1 MSAHMNK
8 CSQCE
13 TQTCGILTRSQEH
26 ISSLLTD
33 IKSHRLN
40 ECMRKFSRAT
50 TSDVPGLQTPKCPR
64 LQGREAAYG
73 CQAVLRSQPQCPS
86 KTGKRQTHA
95 VHADPQEHDCLKTVR
110 TH

>member
-50 TSDVPGLQTPKCPR
+50 TSDVPGLQTP
-64 LQGREAAYG
+64 E
-73 CQAVLRSQPQCPS
+73 CPS
-86 KTGKRQTHA
+86 VPDSRDVRRPMAAKRS
-95 VHADPQEHDCLKTVR
+95 
-110 TH
+110 